1 MKFKYL
7 IIFITIGL
15 LFMLYVLSLFT
26 HPARISLSD
35 ISSYADQQVIIQGTV
50 TDYRTTA
57 YGSQLITIAD
67 SLNRTNSVL
76 LYIEGE
82 APIEYGDTI
91 QATGEVQQ
99 YKNQWEIVVNN
110 PDSIIVL
117 QKWDDL
123 VFPLWEL
130 AVHPDNYLNTNVHVT
145 GIVTAPSGSSFL
157 LASTDGKYSIEVIYH
172 SSCPH
177 QFSKGDT
184 VTVKAQFLYDAAT
197 CRFLLSVTQ
206 PTHGIWRSEG

>member
-7 IIFITIGL
+7 IIFITIGS
-15 LFMLYVLSLFT
+15 LFALYVLSLFT
-26 HPARISLSD
+26 HPVPISLSD
-35 ISSYADQQVIIQGTV
+35 ISAYTDQQVIIQGIV

-67 SLNRTNSVL
+67 SSNRTNSVL

-99 YKNQWEIVVNN
+99 YKNQWELVVHN
-110 PDSIIVL
+110 PHSIIVL
-117 QKWDDL
+117 QKWDHL

-130 AVHPDNYLNTNVHVT
+130 ALHPDNYLNTNVNVT

-157 LASTDGKYSIEVIYH
+157 LGSTDGKYSIEVVYQ

-177 QFSKGDT
+177 QFSKEDT
-184 VTVKAQFLYDAAT
+184 VTVKARFLYNAAT

-206 PTHGIWRSEG
+206 PTHGIWRSAG

>member
-15 LFMLYVLSLFT
+15 LFALYVLSLFT
-26 HPARISLSD
+26 HPVLISFSD
-35 ISSYADQQVIIQGTV
+35 IPAYTDQQVIIQGIV

-67 SLNRTNSVL
+67 TLNHTNSVL
-76 LYIEGE
+76 LYVEGE
-82 APIEYGDTI
+82 APIEYGDMI

-110 PDSIIVL
+110 PHFIIVL
-117 QKWDDL
+117 QKWDYL

-130 AVHPDNYLNTNVHVT
+130 ALHPDSYLNTNVNVT

-157 LASTDGKYSIEVIYH
+157 LASTDGKYSIEVIYQ

-177 QFSKGDT
+177 QFSKDDT
-184 VTVKAQFLYDAAT
+184 VTVKARFLYDAAT

-206 PTHGIWRSEG
+206 STHGIWRSAG